1 MLLPQAQAFS
11 WELGTVTA
19 CLNATAHRGHPKD
32 SSRGSE
38 QSDSDPAARSAGSPQ
53 PLARS
58 PRAERNTPRGCRK
71 AAAACPPAARAPR
84 CSHQEAAGTGALI
97 DGAHQRPQHHAV
109 RRGHGPLPTPPPP
122 PPPPQHLGAG
132 NGRARSTPPPRC
144 HRRVAAGV
152 KPAGR
157 GGGRC
162 RAQCQGAANQ
172 RPGRG
177 GGGEERAG
185 LRGQE
190 MGQRQEGRVRGWLGG
205 VCHVMSGARLLPTA
219 AVGWAGGAEAVREGG
234 AQGCAGAGRASE
246 RVPVSLATRE
256 SRSEE
261 ESGGKR

>member
-1 MLLPQAQAFS
+1 MLSP
-11 WELGTVTA
+11 
-19 CLNATAHRGHPKD
+19 
-32 SSRGSE
+32 GSGWNWCPDRW
-38 QSDSDPAARSAGSPQ
+38 SPPAAPAPCGPTRPW
-53 PLARS
+53 
-58 PRAERNTPRGCRK
+58 TPSDTAN
-71 AAAACPPAARAPR
+71 AAAAPSAPR
-84 CSHQEAAGTGALI
+84 
-97 DGAHQRPQHHAV
+97 
-109 RRGHGPLPTPPPP
+109 
-122 PPPPQHLGAG
+122 AG

-261 ESGGKR
+261 ESGGKRSGGDGERLRRPGGRCPPKLGCSDRPWPRKDEGSVSLCAS